1 MTPRGGGFA
10 GALTLL
16 AALATGACG
25 EETAGLACPLL
36 APGALALHP
45 EGAPLIA
52 PAGGDGGAALVP
64 DSAAAGA
71 LVAHPVA
78 VADGEVY
85 RVTARGDTAVAL
97 MAYGP
102 RDAFGGFP
110 HCMSLEQGRSV
121 SAELGPEAGE
131 YVVLVGSPV
140 GGDAVAYELAVEVE
154 CEGDG
159 ECDTTRCPTL
169 AEQGCGDVRCDG
181 ELVRD
186 EAGCLTCECRRDGL
200 CGPDRRAG
208 PAGSCVLPACE
219 GCSGTPVCGADGQT
233 WPSRCAASCAGV
245 PVSRDES
252 CEIACPALGQCEAP
266 CYGLREVDAA
276 GCPTCE
282 CRSRFA
288 ADAGDCAACPLTHAP
303 VCGTDGVSYVNA
315 CRARCS
321 GARILYAG
329 ACVEGCTSAPEG
341 CALDCAHGLRPVA
354 GGSHCLSCACA
365 AVPTGCDAEGGAP
378 VCVELPGVGE
388 TTVGSACLALALGVS
403 GEARWGPCGQRCD
416 AERPCA
422 DGECAGGG
430 FLEGRCLLDPGEVDC
445 GCPALSSPVCGVDA
459 DGALETFAN
468 ACLMRCAGSRL
479 VTLGACCEETASC
492 SDGEVPVLD
501 TRGCA
506 IGCGAARAADC
517 ATGAAVVEACGL
529 DGEALT
535 GSACEAHFRGEAAFA
550 ETCR

>member
-1 MTPRGGGFA
+1 MTPRGGGLGGAA
-10 GALTLL
+10 GAVTLL
-16 AALATGACG
+16 ATLLIGACG
-25 EETAGLACPLL
+25 EETTGLACPLL

-45 EGAPLIA
+45 DGAPLVA
-52 PAGGDGGAALVP
+52 PLAETDEPTVVSGN
-64 DSAAAGA
+64 AAAA
-71 LVAHPVA
+71 TLVAHPVA
-78 VADGEVY
+78 VAQGAIY
-85 RVTARGDTAVAL
+85 RVTARSETVVAL
-97 MAYGP
+97 MVYGP

-110 HCMSLEQGRSV
+110 HCLRLEQGRSV
-121 SAELGPEAGE
+121 SARLGGEAGE

-140 GGDAVAYELAVEVE
+140 GGDAVAYEVEVE
-154 CEGDG
+154 CEG
-159 ECDTTRCPTL
+159 ECGAARCPTL
-169 AEQGCGDVRCDG
+169 AEQGCGDIRCDG

-186 EAGCLTCECRRDGL
+186 AAGCLGCECRRDGL

-219 GCSGTPVCGADGQT
+219 GCSGTPVCGADGRT
-233 WPSRCAASCAGV
+233 WPSECAAGCAGV
-245 PVSRDES
+245 PVLKDES
-252 CEIACPALGQCEAP
+252 CEIACPAVGQCEAP
-266 CYGLREVDAA
+266 CHGLREVDAA

-315 CRARCS
+315 CRARCG
-321 GARILYAG
+321 GAKVLYAG
-329 ACVEGCTSAPEG
+329 ACVEGCTTAPEG
-341 CALDCAHGLRPVA
+341 CSLDCAFGLRPVA

-365 AVPTGCDAEGGAP
+365 AVPSGCDAESGAP

-403 GEARWGPCGQRCD
+403 GEARWGPCGERCD
-416 AERPCA
+416 DERPCPE
-422 DGECAGGG
+422 GECLVGG
-430 FLEGRCLLDPGEVDC
+430 FLEGRCLLDAGEVDC
-445 GCPALSSPVCGVDA
+445 GCPAMSSPVCGVDP

-479 VTLGACCEETASC
+479 VTLGACCEEAAAC
-492 SDGEVPVLD
+492 PDGEVAVLD
-501 TRGCA
+501 RRGCPV
-506 IGCGAARAADC
+506 GCGAARTADC
-517 ATGAAVVEACGL
+517 AAGAAVVAACGL
-529 DGEALT
+529 DGEELT